1 MDHVEDD
8 VAVDVTEDVPL
19 GEGVFSQPHSRH
31 NSGNSSSGVNSRHNS
46 GHSSHSGSRRRKSYR
61 KSEDVSSFEGSV

>member
-31 NSGNSSSGVNSRHNS
+31 NSGNPNALGYEDEEADDRMDVA
-46 GHSSHSGSRRRKSYR
+46 GSNEAATMDI
-61 KSEDVSSFEGSV
+61 EDLDAQVY